1 MNDATTSHGP
11 TKPVG
16 DPGPD
21 QSDLQSGPGTGEP
34 LLLDQDSVSPGGIG
48 PDPLAECLAFLTRYY
63 GRAYTPEQLR
73 AGVPLEQ
80 GRLGMAGLAE
90 SARRIGLVAMRDA
103 INLANIPALALPAI
117 VPLKDGRAVVLLR
130 LLKRGKVEYFEPS
143 AGDGTVTRPMAEL
156 SPLYAGRVFYIR
168 PRFQFDV
175 RSHIL
180 DLPTTKSWFWGGI
193 RQNGW
198 IFANAVLATIVV
210 NVLALVSP
218 MFTLA
223 VYDRVVPNA
232 AIDTLWVLASGVVVV
247 ALFDF
252 LLRTLRGY
260 MIDAAGKR
268 LDMVL
273 GNRMFEQ
280 VLSIKGEMRPRS
292 AGSLAVTLKDFDSVR
307 EFLGSA
313 TIAVFGDMP
322 FIALFLL
329 ALYLVGG
336 PIVALTAACAVP
348 ITLIVGMMI
357 HYPLKAATRRSMLES
372 TQKNAL
378 LFEVLNGIETIKAV
392 RAEAWAR
399 RHWEHYVALSAV
411 SGMRIKL
418 LTMLAT
424 NFTMTTS
431 LLLTVAIIV
440 AGVYEIIDGKMTSGA
455 LIASMML
462 GSRIMGPLGQL
473 ASLLVRVDQ
482 MRVAFDSLDKLMALP
497 VEQSPDDQ
505 PVHVPHLKGA
515 IEFKEVSF
523 RYPGEDTPVLD
534 NVSFAIK
541 PGERVAILGR
551 VGSGKSTIF
560 RLLQRLYSPSSG
572 YIRVDDLDIRQIEL
586 SDLRRQI
593 GYVPQE
599 TVLFFGT
606 VRDNLTQGVP
616 HATDEQIVKAVEMS
630 GLAESVKQWPR
641 GLGQQ
646 VGERGFNLSGGQRQ
660 LIALARALIAAP
672 PIVLLDE
679 PTSNLDNAAER
690 RFLDSMKSWLAGRT
704 LVLVTHRAS
713 MLALVERVIL
723 VDRGKVVADGPRD
736 EVLAMLAGGRAKLAA
751 D

>member
-1 MNDATTSHGP
+1 
-11 TKPVG
+11 
-16 DPGPD
+16 
-21 QSDLQSGPGTGEP
+21 
-34 LLLDQDSVSPGGIG
+34 
-48 PDPLAECLAFLTRYY
+48 
-63 GRAYTPEQLR
+63 
-73 AGVPLEQ
+73 
-80 GRLGMAGLAE
+80 
-90 SARRIGLVAMRDA
+90 
-103 INLANIPALALPAI
+103 
-117 VPLKDGRAVVLLR
+117 
-130 LLKRGKVEYFEPS
+130 
-143 AGDGTVTRPMAEL
+143 
-156 SPLYAGRVFYIR
+156 
-168 PRFQFDV
+168 
-175 RSHIL
+175 
-180 DLPTTKSWFWGGI
+180 
-193 RQNGW
+193 
-198 IFANAVLATIVV
+198 
-210 NVLALVSP
+210 
-218 MFTLA
+218 
-223 VYDRVVPNA
+223 
-232 AIDTLWVLASGVVVV
+232 
-247 ALFDF
+247 
-252 LLRTLRGY
+252 
-260 MIDAAGKR
+260 
-268 LDMVL
+268 
-273 GNRMFEQ
+273 
-280 VLSIKGEMRPRS
+280 
-292 AGSLAVTLKDFDSVR
+292 
-307 EFLGSA
+307 
-313 TIAVFGDMP
+313 
-322 FIALFLL
+322 
-329 ALYLVGG
+329 
-336 PIVALTAACAVP
+336 
-348 ITLIVGMMI
+348 
-357 HYPLKAATRRSMLES
+357 
-372 TQKNAL
+372 
-378 LFEVLNGIETIKAV
+378 
-392 RAEAWAR
+392 
-399 RHWEHYVALSAV
+399 
-411 SGMRIKL
+411 
-418 LTMLAT
+418 
-424 NFTMTTS
+424 
-431 LLLTVAIIV
+431 
-440 AGVYEIIDGKMTSGA
+440 
-455 LIASMML
+455 
-462 GSRIMGPLGQL
+462 LGQL

-515 IEFKEVSF
+515 IELKDVSF

-572 YIRVDDLDIRQIEL
+572 YIRVDDLDIRQIDL

-630 GLAESVKQWPR
+630 GLGESVKQWPR

-690 RFLDSMKSWLAGRT
+690 RFLDSMKTWLAGRT